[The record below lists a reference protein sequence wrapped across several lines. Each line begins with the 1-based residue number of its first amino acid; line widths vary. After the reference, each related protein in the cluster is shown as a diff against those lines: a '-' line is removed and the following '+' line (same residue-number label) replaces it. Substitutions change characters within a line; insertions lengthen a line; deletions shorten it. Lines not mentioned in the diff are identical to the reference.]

1 MFTCRSGQVMADNL
15 TAEQM
20 STHEKC
26 RCNSKTVAMCTIRRE
41 IHSKGIVRDDL
52 QLAFYKSNKK
62 KIMLA
67 PGNICT
73 SHFVWKKES
82 KMEEPVHAIGHNF
95 PPDAAAV
102 IKQFVE
108 LC

>member
-1 MFTCRSGQVMADNL
+1 
-15 TAEQM
+15 
-20 STHEKC
+20 
-26 RCNSKTVAMCTIRRE
+26 
-41 IHSKGIVRDDL
+41 
-52 QLAFYKSNKK
+52 
-62 KIMLA
+62 MLA